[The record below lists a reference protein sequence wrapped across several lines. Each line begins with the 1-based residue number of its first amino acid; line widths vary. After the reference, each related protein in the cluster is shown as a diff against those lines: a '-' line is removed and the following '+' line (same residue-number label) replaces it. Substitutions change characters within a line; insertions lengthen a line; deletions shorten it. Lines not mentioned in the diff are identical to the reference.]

1 MKRMRRKAL
10 SVLGL
15 FVFLIAAGFFG
26 ADEAFA
32 SDIPDVLVVPAD
44 IDDLSQPHY
53 SYNGHLTTFK
63 AVVPGAGLTVDYYY
77 RWDIDGDG
85 SWDQLAGKTYT
96 NAAGKWYRA
105 KGSDL
110 SGQQYLPAIQEE
122 RMLIHSVIEVAA
134 SINASTGAPVVSGF
148 ATYPVLQYRDLSSAA
163 PSGFSDTQRSI
174 LKNISMEDALWYL
187 HQQFVRVEASG
198 NGATGY
204 IPGASNDVKAANT
217 ALYVLAMAEN
227 GHYAAYPAGSNLF
240 GTSALNERNDHLYNI
255 DPYADDLYRAVNY
268 LLNNL
273 AELTIYNELDQSDD
287 GVDRIDG
294 GIDYSGL
301 HIPFYTV
308 PEINSNGVV
317 LSALAKSR
325 LTGSTVAAGG
335 SLVNGLPFEL
345 IIQRMVDAGIASQI
359 DENNIDTQ
367 GGWTYGPANND
378 QVVAAGSVNSLI
390 SGGWIHALHT
400 AEEETGASGIYV
412 NNRLK
417 DRLANHIE
425 QNQTTDGGC
434 TYSTISIFSPVGDY
448 LLACK
453 WLGWDQW
460 DASDTTPAGYASTS
474 ITKGEARQIYDRYLQ
489 YVIDHWETPFDS
501 TKNANGS
508 YLWTSGDYDSAD
520 TQACLSGAASSNLA
534 ARSLYGIR
542 NFAKFEAS
550 PITFFGLNDWSRQF
564 SVSLIK
570 GQHASGYYKEA
581 AGATLEQNYLGLPGT
596 TAYAAMAGGDLYP
609 EAVSPV
615 SVATAE
621 LTQATAGAGYNDQ
634 LAAAG
639 GLTENYTWTIS
650 GLPAGLTYDSA
661 TGAISGTPTLA
672 GTYPLLVSVSDSIST
687 ASATL
692 DLIIRPGALTIT
704 TDSLPDSIAG
714 ESNTYYLSAVG
725 GVAPYSWQ
733 ASGLPLGLN
742 MDAVT
747 GELTGIPIETGEFSI
762 EIGVTDSASTITQKT
777 LTLQLDVCRPITVET
792 TELAVA
798 YVSSPYSA
806 RLSADGGK
814 TPYIWSETGLPEG
827 LSLNASTGEIFGT
840 PASDGTYPI
849 SITAEDS
856 AGKTTQTDLTF
867 TVRSVNITT
876 GDLPPVYWGET
887 EQTYFCSMS
896 AEGGTEPYTW
906 TYTLYE
912 QGSDVSMSMHSGYT
926 FDSSTG
932 TLQGITLAGHQPP
945 DCDIVIRATDADGA
959 YDEKRYTWPSYPDFV
974 HVTTTTIP
982 NGSIDQ
988 EFTVQLEAANAYGD
1002 EDFIWSAE
1010 SIPTGLTLHE
1020 TTGMISGT
1028 VTTAGH
1034 YGLQVTVHMPDDS
1047 SKWIRQ
1053 NYDFYIL
1060 EPLRVDTASLPRGSA
1075 GTGYRVT
1082 LEAGGGMLPYPGHD
1096 ACVWTATGLPSG
1108 LHINEKT
1115 GVLYGMPDTAGI
1127 FDVTIG
1133 LRDSENNDASRQLE
1147 LVIDEMNKYAI
1158 HDLTLRKP
1166 DGSLAA
1172 GIPADTDFDVCA
1184 TLTRNTENSGE
1195 AILLALYDSNGRMLD
1210 IHLDRDFLTGTT
1222 LNRPATYTRRISQI
1236 SGRQIAGIK
1245 MFILCGDGGIVPAAN
1260 VGER

>member
-1 MKRMRRKAL
+1 MKRMRRKVL
-10 SVLGL
+10 SILGM
-15 FVFLIAAGFFG
+15 FVFFIALCLSGSS
-26 ADEAFA
+26 EAFA
-32 SDIPDVLVVPAD
+32 IGPPVVLPVPARIND
-44 IDDLSQPHY
+44 TGQPHY
-53 SYNGHLTTFK
+53 TYNGHLATFK
-63 AVVPGAGLTVDYYY
+63 AVVPGAGITADYYY

-85 SWDQLAGKTYT
+85 NWDQLAGRTYA

-122 RMLIHSVIEVAA
+122 RKLIHSVIEVAA
-134 SINASTGAPVVSGF
+134 SINASTGAPVDSGF

-163 PSGFSDTQRSI
+163 PSGFSATQRSI

-204 IPGASNDVKAANT
+204 IPYGSNNDIKTANT
-217 ALYVLAMAEN
+217 ALFILAMAEN
-227 GHYAAYPAGSNLF
+227 GHYAAYPAGSDLF
-240 GTSALNERNDHLYNI
+240 DTSARNEENDALYNA

-268 LLNNL
+268 LLNSL

-287 GVDRIDG
+287 GVGRIDG

-301 HIPFYTV
+301 HVPFYNV
-308 PEINSNGVV
+308 PEINSNGLV

-325 LTGSTVAAGG
+325 LTGSTAAAAGA
-335 SLVNGLPFEL
+335 LVNGLPFEL
-345 IIQRMVDAGIASQI
+345 IVQRTVDGGIAAQI
-359 DENNIDTQ
+359 DENNAEVQ
-367 GGWTYGPANND
+367 GGWNSYPANNN
-378 QVVAAGSVNSLI
+378 QTASVTNALI
-390 SGGWIHALHT
+390 SGGWIHGLYT
-400 AEEETGASGIYV
+400 AEEEMGDDGIYI

-417 DRLANHIE
+417 DRLANHIY
-425 QNQTTDGGC
+425 QSRHTDGGC
-434 TYSTISIFSPVGDY
+434 AYYGISIFGPAGDY
-448 LLACK
+448 LLGCK

-460 DASDTTPAGYASTS
+460 DASDPSPAGYTS
-474 ITKGEARQIYDRYLQ
+474 IEITKGQARQAYDQYLQ
-489 YVIDHWETPFDS
+489 YVTARWETPYDNLKGYYGS
-501 TKNANGS
+501 HLWANGDHD
-508 YLWTSGDYDSAD
+508 GAD
-520 TQACLSGAASSNLA
+520 TQACLSGAAASNLA
-534 ARSLYGIR
+534 ARALYGIR
-542 NFAKFEAS
+542 NFAEFEAS
-550 PITFFGLNDWSRQF
+550 PITSFGLNDWRQQF

-570 GQHASGYYKEA
+570 GQHTSGHYRETT
-581 AGATLEQNYLGLPGT
+581 GSTLEQYYLGLPGT
-596 TAYAAMAGGDLYP
+596 TAYAVMAGGDLYP
-609 EAVSPV
+609 EIATPV
-615 SVATAE
+615 SVTTAALAE
-621 LTQATAGAGYNDQ
+621 AAAGASYSDQ
-634 LAAAG
+634 LVAAG
-639 GLTENYTWTIS
+639 GLEENYTWSIS
-650 GLPAGLTYDSA
+650 GLPTGLNYDSA
-661 TGAISGTPTLA
+661 TGAISGTPALA
-672 GTYPLLVSVSDSIST
+672 GTYSLNVSVTDGISV
-687 ASATL
+687 ASSTL
-692 DLIIRPGALTIT
+692 DLIVRPGVLTIT
-704 TDSLPDSIAG
+704 TASLPDSIAG
-714 ESNTYYLSAVG
+714 ESNTYSLAAVG

-733 ASGLPLGLN
+733 AAGLPLGLN

-912 QGSDVSMSMHSGYT
+912 QGSDVSMSMHSSYT

-932 TLQGITLAGHQPP
+932 TLQGVTLAGHQPP

-959 YDEKRYTWPSYPDFV
+959 YDEKRYTWSSYPDFV

-1147 LVIDEMNKYAI
+1147 LVIDEMNNYAI

-1222 LNRPATYTRRISQI
+1222 LNRLAIYTRRISQI
-1236 SGRQIAGIK
+1236 NGRQIAGIK
-1245 MFILCGDGGIVPAAN
+1245 LFVLGGTGEILPAAN

>member
-1 MKRMRRKAL
+1 MKRMRRKVL
-10 SVLGL
+10 SILGM
-15 FVFLIAAGFFG
+15 FVFFIALCLSGSS
-26 ADEAFA
+26 EAFA
-32 SDIPDVLVVPAD
+32 IGPPVVLPVPARIND
-44 IDDLSQPHY
+44 TGQPHY
-53 SYNGHLTTFK
+53 SYNGHLATFK
-63 AVVPGAGLTVDYYY
+63 AVVPGAGITADYYY

-85 SWDQLAGKTYT
+85 YWDQLAGRTYA

-122 RMLIHSVIEVAA
+122 RKLIHSVIEVAA
-134 SINASTGAPVVSGF
+134 SINASTGAPVDSGF

-163 PSGFSDTQRSI
+163 PSGFSATQRSI

-204 IPGASNDVKAANT
+204 IPYGSNNDIKTANT
-217 ALYVLAMAEN
+217 ALFILAMAEN
-227 GHYAAYPAGSNLF
+227 GHYAAYPAGSDLF
-240 GTSALNERNDHLYNI
+240 DTSARNEENDALYNA

-268 LLNNL
+268 LLNSL

-287 GVDRIDG
+287 GVGRIDG

-301 HIPFYTV
+301 HVPFYNV
-308 PEINSNGVV
+308 PEINSNGLV

-325 LTGSTVAAGG
+325 LTGSTAAAAGA
-335 SLVNGLPFEL
+335 LVNGLPFEL
-345 IIQRMVDAGIASQI
+345 IVQRTVDGGIAAQI
-359 DENNIDTQ
+359 DENNAEVQ
-367 GGWTYGPANND
+367 GGWNSYPANNN
-378 QVVAAGSVNSLI
+378 QTASVTNALI
-390 SGGWIHALHT
+390 SGGWIHGLYT
-400 AEEETGASGIYV
+400 AEEEMGDDGIYI

-417 DRLANHIE
+417 DRLANHIY
-425 QNQTTDGGC
+425 QSRHTDGGC
-434 TYSTISIFSPVGDY
+434 AYYGISIFGPAGDY
-448 LLACK
+448 LLGCK

-460 DASDTTPAGYASTS
+460 DASDPSPAGYTS
-474 ITKGEARQIYDRYLQ
+474 IEITKGQARQAYDQYLQ
-489 YVIDHWETPFDS
+489 YVTARWETPYDNLKGYYGS
-501 TKNANGS
+501 HLWANGDHD
-508 YLWTSGDYDSAD
+508 GAD
-520 TQACLSGAASSNLA
+520 TQACLSGAAASNLA
-534 ARSLYGIR
+534 ARALYGIR
-542 NFAKFEAS
+542 NFAEFEAS
-550 PITFFGLNDWSRQF
+550 PITSFGLNDWRQQF

-570 GQHASGYYKEA
+570 GQHTSGHYRETT
-581 AGATLEQNYLGLPGT
+581 GSTLEQYYLGLPGT
-596 TAYAAMAGGDLYP
+596 TAYAVMAGGDLYP
-609 EAVSPV
+609 EIATPV
-615 SVATAE
+615 SVTTAALAE
-621 LTQATAGAGYNDQ
+621 AAAGASYSDQ
-634 LAAAG
+634 LVAAG
-639 GLTENYTWTIS
+639 GLEENYTWSIS
-650 GLPAGLTYDSA
+650 GLPTGLNYDSA
-661 TGAISGTPTLA
+661 TGAISGTPALA
-672 GTYPLLVSVSDSIST
+672 GTYSLNVSVTDGISV
-687 ASATL
+687 ASSTL
-692 DLIIRPGALTIT
+692 DLIVRPGVLTIT
-704 TDSLPDSIAG
+704 TASLPDSIAG
-714 ESNTYYLSAVG
+714 ESNTYSLAAVG

-733 ASGLPLGLN
+733 AAGLPLGLN

-912 QGSDVSMSMHSGYT
+912 QGSDVSMSMHSSYT

-932 TLQGITLAGHQPP
+932 TLQGVTLAGHQPP

-959 YDEKRYTWPSYPDFV
+959 YDEKRYTWSSYPDFV

-1147 LVIDEMNKYAI
+1147 LVIDEMNNYAI

-1222 LNRPATYTRRISQI
+1222 LNRLAIYTRRISQI
-1236 SGRQIAGIK
+1236 NGRQIAGIK
-1245 MFILCGDGGIVPAAN
+1245 LFVLGGTGEILPAAN